1 MKGRV
6 RNLLT
11 ALLIA
16 LPMSASAHTG
26 WFLHPFGELR
36 AYHGDFLNVCT
47 ENGAGACRT
56 VNYVLAPGDTF
67 FGEARLA
74 LHRLENGWGIEI
86 WDLDLPL
93 DVTEPFSLSIDGKV
107 LSVDPSTWSDV
118 TPDGVRVAQ
127 TLSIVDPTAAAPLV
141 EAMRSGFFLTVR
153 HEAGQAVFS
162 LRGLIAAQT
171 AIDIHLGRMTK

>member
-1 MKGRV
+1 M
-6 RNLLT
+6 
-11 ALLIA
+11 
-16 LPMSASAHTG
+16 
-26 WFLHPFGELR
+26 
-36 AYHGDFLNVCT
+36 
-47 ENGAGACRT
+47 
-56 VNYVLAPGDTF
+56 
-67 FGEARLA
+67 
-74 LHRLENGWGIEI
+74 
-86 WDLDLPL
+86 PL

-107 LSVDPSTWSDV
+107 LSVDPSAWSDV